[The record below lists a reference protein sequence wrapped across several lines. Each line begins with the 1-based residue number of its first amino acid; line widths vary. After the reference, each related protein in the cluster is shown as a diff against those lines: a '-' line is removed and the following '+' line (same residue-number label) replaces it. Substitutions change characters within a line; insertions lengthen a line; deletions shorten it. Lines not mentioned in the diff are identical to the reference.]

1 MTGEPTRPNE
11 STKSS
16 KSTRPSEST
25 GASEPSEFTRPK
37 GFIGS
42 LNCAIEGILWAVKT
56 QRHMLFHLLAAIL
69 VLVGTLVLRLTLHE
83 FALLALA
90 ITLVLFAE
98 LVNTAIEVTVD
109 LVSPDFHPLAQRA
122 KDVAAGAV
130 LLASVGAMVLGY
142 LALSRFFFVSEVSVT
157 HDFMRTTGNVAVI
170 SVVIVV
176 LLVVLAK
183 ARIGRGTPLHG
194 GMPSGHAGIAFSIAT
209 SVAFAEVGL
218 LVILLAWLLAG
229 LVAQS
234 RVLLG
239 VHNFTEIVAGSFIGI
254 LTTLVM
260 HLAFH

>member
-1 MTGEPTRPNE
+1 MNSEPTKP
-11 STKSS
+11 
-16 KSTRPSEST
+16 
-25 GASEPSEFTRPK
+25 G

-56 QRHMLFHLLAAIL
+56 QRHMLFHLVAAIL
-69 VLVGTLVLRLTLHE
+69 VLLLALALHLTLHE

-98 LVNTAIEVTVD
+98 LVNTAIEVVVD
-109 LVSPDFHPLAQRA
+109 LASPEFHPLARKA

-130 LLASVGAMVLGY
+130 LLASVGALVLGY
-142 LALSRFFFVSEVSVT
+142 LAVSRLLFAAEVAVGQ
-157 HDFMRTTGNVAVI
+157 DYMRTTGNLAI
-170 SVVIVV
+170 LSVVMVV
-176 LLVVLAK
+176 ILVVLAK
-183 ARIGRGTPLHG
+183 ARVGRGAPLHG
-194 GMPSGHAGIAFSIAT
+194 GMPSGHAGVAFSIAT

-218 LVILLAWLLAG
+218 AVVLLAWLLAA

-239 VHNFTEIVAGSFIGI
+239 IHSFKEMVAGSLLGAS
-254 LTTLVM
+254 TTLAM

>member
-1 MTGEPTRPNE
+1 MKGEPTKQGE
-11 STKSS
+11 L
-16 KSTRPSEST
+16 
-25 GASEPSEFTRPK
+25 TRPK

-56 QRHMLFHLLAAIL
+56 QRHMLFHLVAAIL
-69 VLVGTLVLRLTLHE
+69 VLVGALALSLTLHE

-98 LVNTAIEVTVD
+98 LVNTAIEVVVD

-130 LLASVGAMVLGY
+130 LLASVGATVLGY
-142 LALSRFFFVSEVSVT
+142 LAVSRFFFAAGVGVG
-157 HDFMRTTGNVAVI
+157 HDFMRTTGNLAAI

-176 LLVVLAK
+176 LLVILAK

-194 GMPSGHAGIAFSIAT
+194 GMPSGHAGVAFSIAT
-209 SVAFAEVGL
+209 SVAFTEVGL
-218 LVILLAWLLAG
+218 LVVLLAWLLAA
-229 LVAQS
+229 LVAKS
-234 RVLLG
+234 RVQLG
-239 VHNFTEIVAGSFIGI
+239 VHNFVEIVAGSLIGI
-254 LTTLVM
+254 ITTLVM

>member
-1 MTGEPTRPNE
+1 MKGEP
-11 STKSS
+11 
-16 KSTRPSEST
+16 TRPSEST
-25 GASEPSEFTRPK
+25 ETSEPIEPVRPK

-56 QRHMLFHLLAAIL
+56 QRHMLFHLVAAIL
-69 VLVGTLVLRLTLHE
+69 VLVAALALRLTLHE

-98 LVNTAIEVTVD
+98 LVNTAIEVTID

-142 LALSRFFFVSEVSVT
+142 LALSRFFFVAEVNVT
-157 HDFMRTTGNVAVI
+157 HDFMRTTGNLAII
-170 SVVIVV
+170 SIVIVV
-176 LLVVLAK
+176 LLVILIK
-183 ARIGRGTPLHG
+183 ARVGRGTPLHG
-194 GMPSGHAGIAFSIAT
+194 GMPSGHAGVAFSVAT
-209 SVAFAEVGL
+209 SVAFAEVGI
-218 LVILLAWLLAG
+218 LVVLLAWLLAG

-239 VHNFTEIVAGSFIGI
+239 IHTFTEIVAGSFLGI
-254 LTTLVM
+254 VSTLVIQ
-260 HLAFH
+260 LVFH

>member
-1 MTGEPTRPNE
+1 MKGEPAKPR
-11 STKSS
+11 
-16 KSTRPSEST
+16 
-25 GASEPSEFTRPK
+25 

-56 QRHMLFHLLAAIL
+56 QRHMLFHLVTAIL
-69 VLVGTLVLRLTLHE
+69 VLIGTLLLRLNLQE
-83 FALLALA
+83 FALLILA

-109 LVSPDFHPLAQRA
+109 LLSPDFHPLAQRA

-130 LLASVGAMVLGY
+130 LLASVGALVLGY
-142 LALSRFFFVSEVSVT
+142 LALSRFFFVAEVAVT
-157 HDFMRTTGNVAVI
+157 HDFMRSIGNVAMI
-170 SVVIVV
+170 SVVIVI
-176 LLVVLAK
+176 LMVVLMK
-183 ARIGRGTPLHG
+183 ARVGRGTPLHG
-194 GMPSGHAGIAFSIAT
+194 GMPSGHAGVAFSIAT
-209 SVAFAEVGL
+209 SVAFAKVGL
-218 LVILLAWLLAG
+218 LVVLLAWLLAA

-239 VHNFTEIVAGSFIGI
+239 IHSLKDIAAGALLGI

>member
-1 MTGEPTRPNE
+1 MQVEPTRP
-11 STKSS
+11 S
-16 KSTRPSEST
+16 
-25 GASEPSEFTRPK
+25 

-56 QRHMLFHLLAAIL
+56 QRHMLFHLVTAIL
-69 VLVGTLVLRLTLHE
+69 VLILALVLRVTLHE

-98 LVNTAIEVTVD
+98 LVNTAIEVVVD
-109 LVSPDFHPLAQRA
+109 LVSPEFHPLAQRA

-142 LALSRFFFVSEVSVT
+142 LAVSRIFFTAEVSASQ
-157 HDFMRTTGNVAVI
+157 DFMRATGNLAVI
-170 SVVIVV
+170 SVVVVV
-176 LLVVLAK
+176 LLVILVK
-183 ARIGRGTPLHG
+183 ARVGRGTPLHG
-194 GMPSGHAGIAFSIAT
+194 GMPSGHAGVAFSIAT

-218 LVILLAWLLAG
+218 LVVLLAWMLAA

-239 VHNFTEIVAGSFIGI
+239 VHNLKEITAGALIGI
-254 LTTLVM
+254 LSTLVI

>member
-1 MTGEPTRPNE
+1 MKGET
-11 STKSS
+11 
-16 KSTRPSEST
+16 TRPS
-25 GASEPSEFTRPK
+25 
-37 GFIGS
+37 GFIAS

-56 QRHMLFHLLAAIL
+56 QGHMLFHLVVAIM
-69 VLVGTLVLRLTLHE
+69 VLVGALVLRLTLYE

-98 LVNTAIEVTVD
+98 LVNTAIEVTID

-142 LALSRFFFVSEVSVT
+142 LALSRFFFAAEVNLT
-157 HDFMRTTGNVAVI
+157 HDFMRTTGNLAI
-170 SVVIVV
+170 LSVVIVV

-183 ARIGRGTPLHG
+183 ARVGRGTPLHG
-194 GMPSGHAGIAFSIAT
+194 GMPSGHAGVAFSVAT
-209 SVAFAEVGL
+209 SVAFADVGL
-218 LVILLAWLLAG
+218 PVTLLAWLLAA

-239 VHNFTEIVAGSFIGI
+239 IHSFKEMVAGSLLG
-254 LTTLVM
+254 TVATLAM
-260 HLAFH
+260 HLSFH

>member
-1 MTGEPTRPNE
+1 MKGEPTRP
-11 STKSS
+11 S
-16 KSTRPSEST
+16 
-25 GASEPSEFTRPK
+25 
-37 GFIGS
+37 GFLGS

-56 QRHMLFHLLAAIL
+56 QGHMLFHLVAAIL
-69 VLVGTLVLRLTLHE
+69 VLVGALVLRLNLHE

-109 LVSPDFHPLAQRA
+109 LVSPDHHPLAQRA

-130 LLASVGAMVLGY
+130 LLASVGALVLGY
-142 LALSRFFFVSEVSVT
+142 LALARFFFAAEVSVT
-157 HDFMRTTGNVAVI
+157 HDFMRTTGNLAI
-170 SVVIVV
+170 LSVVIVV

-183 ARIGRGTPLHG
+183 ARVGRGAPLHG
-194 GMPSGHAGIAFSIAT
+194 GMPSGHAGVAFSIAT

-218 LVILLAWLLAG
+218 AVVLLAWLLAA

-239 VHNFTEIVAGSFIGI
+239 IHSFKEMVAGSLLGAS
-254 LTTLVM
+254 TTLAM

>member
-16 KSTRPSEST
+16 KSTRPSKST

-37 GFIGS
+37 GFVGS
-42 LNCAIEGILWAVKT
+42 LNCAVEGILWAVKT

-157 HDFMRTTGNVAVI
+157 HDFMRTTGNVAII

-239 VHNFTEIVAGSFIGI
+239 VHNFTEIVAGSFLGI